1 MASRAGRVG
10 EGVTARRLRLTL
22 PPSNRRCGFPAC
34 GSPENPILR
43 LAGLHVRTGNLHGEL
58 LSVHKISQAY
68 PGIPTVR
75 ERLSN
80 SAAAPQM
87 IYFDSIGGFH
97 ESAAFSGCGHGRHH
111 FPYRLFAA
119 AQPKNATD
127 RIILGPRK
135 LEVSRMAMGTGTN
148 GGNGSSNQTRRL
160 GYHGVAELFRAAF
173 DQGINFWDSADQY
186 GSHTYIREA
195 LKTVPRDKVVI
206 LTKTNSTTAAT
217 VKADIDRYR
226 RELGV
231 DYIDILLLHAQQAA
245 DWNVRM
251 RPCMDVIGEARD
263 RGIVRSH
270 GTSCHT
276 LQALKTAA
284 AEPWVEVDLA
294 RLNPAGLHM
303 DSDPQ
308 TVIGVLRQMTVWGS
322 ESM

>member
-1 MASRAGRVG
+1 M
-10 EGVTARRLRLTL
+10 
-22 PPSNRRCGFPAC
+22 NRRRFLQTGALGALSLHSFP
-34 GSPENPILR
+34 
-43 LAGLHVRTGNLHGEL
+43 
-58 LSVHKISQAY
+58 
-68 PGIPTVR
+68 
-75 ERLSN
+75 
-80 SAAAPQM
+80 
-87 IYFDSIGGFH
+87 
-97 ESAAFSGCGHGRHH
+97 HH
-111 FPYRLFAA
+111 LFAS
-119 AQPKNATD
+119 PTKKSGTD
-127 RIILGPRK
+127 RITLGPRK
-135 LEVSRMAMGTGTN
+135 IELSRLAMGTGTH
-148 GGNGSSNQTRRL
+148 GGRGSSNQTRKL

-195 LKTVPRDKVVI
+195 LKTVPREKVVI
-206 LTKTNSTTAAT
+206 LTKTNSTTASA

-231 DYIDILLLHAQQAA
+231 DTIDILLLHNQQAA

-251 RPCMDVIGEARD
+251 KPFMEVISEARD

-284 AEPWVEVDLA
+284 AEPWVEIDFA

-308 TVIGVLRQMTVWGS
+308 TVIGVLRQMRQAGKGVVGMKILGQGDLRNKADEALQYAMAQDCLDAITIGS
-322 ESM
+322 ESRGEMEDLLRKIPAASVRG